1 LKGDEEMNIS
11 DQARDTLKQLLQEN
25 DAKNIRVYFMGISWG
40 QPRVGLAQDEPD
52 EKDKVITINEVL
64 VAIDPDIESYT
75 ENLTLDFSHEANG
88 LVLLGNE
95 SDCC

>member
-1 LKGDEEMNIS
+1 
-11 DQARDTLKQLLQEN
+11 
-25 DAKNIRVYFMGISWG
+25 
-40 QPRVGLAQDEPD
+40 VGLALDEPD